1 MTVEEKRSV
10 LEARK
15 WLRLGYTSR
24 REAQRL
30 KARIAKRRG
39 AEAAERLYQEMR
51 KQWAIKAE
59 WMGDSNG

>member
-1 MTVEEKRSV
+1 MTVEGKRSV
-10 LEARK
+10 LEARE
-15 WLRLGYTSR
+15 WLRLGYTSKS
-24 REAQRL
+24 EVQRL